1 MERLFEKQQPIRAN
15 FPEQPSF
22 QSSALWSW
30 SVCPNMGSFLIFDHK
45 FCPQTYQS
53 TSPFVMHSDSCLYHL
68 FIVNTKSPSVCL
80 SLCPSLCLYLCF
92 CFSVSSLSKD
102 SFQLKSTQSINWKS
116 KIFPSTLKQ
125 LLMKNRKIYQFHRI
139 YQNYLFTIG
148 FSWSNFFKFF

>member
-1 MERLFEKQQPIRAN
+1 MERLFEKQQPIRAK

-80 SLCPSLCLYLCF
+80 SVCPSLCLYPCF
-92 CFSVSSLSKD
+92 CFSVSSLSLPP
-102 SFQLKSTQSINWKS
+102 SLSLSPSLPPSLKPQ
-116 KIFPSTLKQ
+116 
-125 LLMKNRKIYQFHRI
+125 
-139 YQNYLFTIG
+139 
-148 FSWSNFFKFF
+148 FKFLL